1 MIYNLRKKF
10 IIISAVA
17 VSVVFALIFG
27 MIYIASTSQLNHT
40 MDMLTNV
47 ISKNDGVFPDFNESG
62 VLLTYNARRKF
73 YSDASKTF
81 NTILPLMLR
90 EFMKLSL
97 NTLTLIKQTY
107 YVDFFESAEDRVKY
121 LKEIHNWYKTY
132 ADILK
137 TTSVS

>member
-47 ISKNDGVFPDFNESG
+47 ISKNDGVFPDFN
-62 VLLTYNARRKF
+62 
-73 YSDASKTF
+73 
-81 NTILPLMLR
+81 
-90 EFMKLSL
+90 
-97 NTLTLIKQTY
+97 
-107 YVDFFESAEDRVKY
+107 
-121 LKEIHNWYKTY
+121 
-132 ADILK
+132 
-137 TTSVS
+137 

>member
-47 ISKNDGVFPDFNESG
+47 ISKNDGVFPDFNELERPPAPVG
-62 VLLTYNARRKF
+62 FQQEKF
-73 YSDASKTF
+73 F
-81 NTILPLMLR
+81 HPRNTVQHTIFHGLGR
-90 EFMKLSL
+90 
-97 NTLTLIKQTY
+97 
-107 YVDFFESAEDRVKY
+107 
-121 LKEIHNWYKTY
+121 
-132 ADILK
+132 
-137 TTSVS
+137 